1 MASNHNIKD
10 ASATYGSFLSMLKWG
25 CIATAI
31 ITTFVILI
39 IS

>member
-1 MASNHNIKD
+1 MTGNQDIKNASK
-10 ASATYGSFLSMLKWG
+10 TYDSFLVMLKWG

-31 ITTFVILI
+31 ITTFVVLI